1 MMLKTAWRNL
11 WRQRRR
17 SLVTSSALALGIAFC
32 MAIIAFQDG
41 FTHEMRRVMV
51 HQRLGHVQLHHI
63 DFPGRRSLHDALDQA
78 SSRVQAL
85 QARSDVESLTVRL
98 MGQMLIGGPE
108 KSEGGELIGV
118 EPALEQAFSGVEGMV
133 TEGRYLG
140 VQPDHEVVLGFGLA
154 DKIEVGVGDTVVVVT
169 QSADGSTGNDLFT
182 VVGLISTG
190 AERIDNLGGQMH
202 LADMQELLVMEDHA
216 HEISLVTTAG
226 THEAALAA
234 ELRGTDPARDAV
246 VRTWDEVD
254 PQTAKMI
261 ETNESMNGVIMVIV
275 LGVASIVILN
285 TMMMVVF
292 ERTREIGVLKALG
305 MRPRRIVALILLE
318 AVCLTTI
325 SALVG
330 LTIGGLLDWYL
341 VTQGIRL
348 LDGDLTFGGVRFS
361 GHMYGRVNAAEIITT
376 VVFAYTVSLLA
387 ALWPAWRASRLDPV
401 VAMRQE

>member
-41 FTHEMRRVMV
+41 FTQEMRRVMV
-51 HQRLGHVQLHHI
+51 HQRLGHVQLHHT
-63 DFPGRRSLHDALDQA
+63 DFPGRRSMHDALDDVSA
-78 SSRVQAL
+78 RVQAIR
-85 QARSDVESLTVRL
+85 ARPDVEALTVRL

-108 KSEGGELIGV
+108 KSEGGEFIGV
-118 EPALEQAFSGVEGMV
+118 DPVLEHAFTQVEGMV
-133 TEGRYLG
+133 KEGRYLSAD
-140 VQPDHEVVLGFGLA
+140 PNHEVVLGFGLA
-154 DKIEVGVGDTVVVVT
+154 DKIEVGVGDTIVVVT
-169 QSADGSTGNDLFT
+169 QSADGSTGNDLYT

-190 AERIDNLGGQMH
+190 SERIDNLGGQMH

-216 HEISLVTTAG
+216 HEISLVTTVDAD
-226 THEAALAA
+226 EDAVAAAL
-234 ELRGTDPARDAV
+234 RDTDSARDAV

-318 AVCLTTI
+318 AASLTTVA
-325 SALVG
+325 ALIG

-341 VTQGIRL
+341 VTEGIRL
-348 LDGDLTFGGVRFS
+348 LDGDLSFGGVRFS
-361 GHMYGRVNAAEIITT
+361 GHMYGVVHAQEIITT
-376 VVFAYTVSLLA
+376 VVFAYAVSLLA